1 VPPEVRHRVVAF
13 PGGLRA
19 SFRWAGSGEGAAV
32 FALTETGGPL
42 TDLGTLI
49 GPDADRRCR
58 AELRVETPSGPWTVR
73 LASTINDEPAGLL
86 WDNEELLLVVYGFHG
101 YAFGARTGEL
111 RWSHRSAS
119 PVVALLGSPRLPH
132 AILQAEIET
141 FALEPSGEVAWRV
154 AHSDVVA
161 GAELVG
167 GQLVLTSFAGQVRAL
182 DPLTGRTAGSARPGG
197 GSRE

>member
-1 VPPEVRHRVVAF
+1 MASEVRHRTVAF

-19 SFRWAGSGEGAAV
+19 SFRWAGSGQGGAV

-42 TDLGTLI
+42 TDLGELA
-49 GPDADRRCR
+49 GRDPDKRCR

-73 LASTINDEPAGLL
+73 LASTISDEPAGLL
-86 WDNEELLLVVYGFHG
+86 WDTEGLLLVTYGFHC
-101 YAFGARTGEL
+101 YALGARTGEL

-119 PVVALLGSPRLPH
+119 PIVAVLGSPRLPH

-167 GQLVLTSFAGQVRAL
+167 GQLVLTAFSGLVQAI
-182 DPLTGRTAGSARPGG
+182 DPLTGRGAR
-197 GSRE
+197 

>member
-1 VPPEVRHRVVAF
+1 VASEVRHRVVAF

-32 FALTETGGPL
+32 FALSETGGPL
-42 TDLGTLI
+42 IDLGELA
-49 GPDADRRCR
+49 GRDPDRRCR
-58 AELRVETPSGPWTVR
+58 AELRVETPAGPWTVR
-73 LASTINDEPAGLL
+73 LASTISDEPAGLL
-86 WDNEELLLVVYGFHG
+86 WDTEGLLLVTYGFHC
-101 YAFGARTGEL
+101 YALGARTGEL

-119 PVVALLGSPRLPH
+119 PIVTVLGSPRLPH

-167 GQLVLTSFAGQVRAL
+167 GQLVLTAFSGQVQAI
-182 DPLTGRTAGSARPGG
+182 DPLTGRGAR
-197 GSRE
+197 